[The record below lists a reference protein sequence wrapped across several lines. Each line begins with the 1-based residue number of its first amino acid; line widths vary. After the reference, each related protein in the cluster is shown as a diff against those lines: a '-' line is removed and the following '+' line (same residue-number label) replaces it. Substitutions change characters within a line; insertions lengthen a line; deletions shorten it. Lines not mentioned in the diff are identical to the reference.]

1 MRKAIQAMADIIAF
15 ITITWMIILGLVMA
29 KTEYGEIRVR

>member
-15 ITITWMIILGLVMA
+15 ITNNSAGKPTVLTVG
-29 KTEYGEIRVR
+29 